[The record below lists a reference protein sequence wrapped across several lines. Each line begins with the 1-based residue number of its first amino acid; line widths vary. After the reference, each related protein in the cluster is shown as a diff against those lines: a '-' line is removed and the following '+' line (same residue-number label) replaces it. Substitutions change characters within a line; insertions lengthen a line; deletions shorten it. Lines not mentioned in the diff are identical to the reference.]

1 MYGCESW
8 TTRKLSTKELMLLN
22 CSVGEDSWESLGL
35 QEIKPVHP
43 EGNQTWIF
51 IGGTDVEAESPVLWP
66 PDVKHWLIGKDPDA
80 GKDWRQGVK
89 GTTKDEM
96 VGSHHGLDGHEF
108 EKSLGVCDGRESLV
122 CCSPWGCKEWTELIS
137 YSEGQLTEFTN
148 SNVISFGNTLPD
160 ILKIMFHLG
169 DFNWLGWHRKLT
181 ITPCSSVFAYS
192 EDLQC
197 VINWWV
203 LSENPNSKPEGVLW
217 EGSGN
222 LIEPTFLPFLSL
234 LLRTDSG

>member
-1 MYGCESW
+1 MDVRVGPQ
-8 TTRKLSTKELMLLN
+8 RKLSTKELMLLN
-22 CSVGEDSWESLGL
+22 CSVGEDSWKSLGL

-43 EGNQTWIF
+43 EGSQTWIF
-51 IGGTDVEAESPVLWP
+51 VGGTDVEAESPILWP
-66 PDVKHWLIGKDPDA
+66 PDVKHLLIGKDPDA
-80 GKDWRQGVK
+80 GKDWRPGVK

-96 VGSHHGLDGHEF
+96 VEVITDSTDMSLKNLWEFVMDGKAWYAAVHGVA
-108 EKSLGVCDGRESLV
+108 KS
-122 CCSPWGCKEWTELIS
+122 ELIS
-137 YSEGQLTEFTN
+137 YSEGQLTESTN
-148 SNVISFGNTLPD
+148 SNVISFGNTFPD
-160 ILKIMFHLG
+160 ILKIMFNLG

-181 ITPCSSVFAYS
+181 ITPCNSVFAYS

-222 LIEPTFLPFLSL
+222 QIEPTFLPFLSL